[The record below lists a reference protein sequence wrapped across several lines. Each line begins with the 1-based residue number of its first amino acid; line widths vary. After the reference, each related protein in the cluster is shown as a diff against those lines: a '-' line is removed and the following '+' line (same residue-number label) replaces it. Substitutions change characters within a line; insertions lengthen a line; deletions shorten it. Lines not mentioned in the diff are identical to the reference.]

1 MRSEARLIGRNLR
14 NTRDVLAIRLS
25 GPEREQIAKAATRQK
40 LTLSGFVRSAALQ
53 ASARVLE
60 KVTPAKPPAP
70 KPAEARETPLVLIDD
85 EPRRGRLVDGL
96 LLMPDG
102 RVLEPPDE

>member
-1 MRSEARLIGRNLR
+1 VRSEAKLIGHELR

-25 GPEREQIAKAATRQK
+25 GPEREQIARAATRQK

-53 ASARVLE
+53 TSARVLE
-60 KVTPAKPPAP
+60 KVSPAKPPAP
-70 KPAEARETPLVLIDD
+70 KPAEARETPLVLIDE
-85 EPRRGRLVDGL
+85 EPRRGRLVEGL

-102 RVLEPPDE
+102 RVLDPPGE

>member
-1 MRSEARLIGRNLR
+1 VRSEARLIGHKVR
-14 NTRDVLAIRLS
+14 NTRDIFAIRLS
-25 GPEREQIAKAATRQK
+25 GPEREQIALAAARQR
-40 LTLSGFVRSAALQ
+40 LTLSGFVRAAALQ

-60 KVTPAKPPAP
+60 KVSPAKPPAP
-70 KPAEARETPLVLIDD
+70 KPVEARETPLVLVSE

-102 RVLEPPDE
+102 RVFEPPD